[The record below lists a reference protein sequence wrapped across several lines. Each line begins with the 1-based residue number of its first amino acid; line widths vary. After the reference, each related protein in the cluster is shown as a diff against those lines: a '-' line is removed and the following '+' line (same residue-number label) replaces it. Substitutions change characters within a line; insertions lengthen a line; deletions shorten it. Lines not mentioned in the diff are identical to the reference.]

1 MDFFV
6 EAQYVYERD
15 SANYILNMMRL
26 RSMLDDLK
34 NEQKALQ
41 GIRCLFRN
49 AEMNYEARQLLTAH
63 TRKYFRDFNA
73 LPNNCDFKYDNQ
85 EFIIYYLD
93 ALIK

>member
-15 SANYILNMMRL
+15 SAKYILNMMRL
-26 RSMLDDLK
+26 RSMLNDLK

-41 GIRCLFRN
+41 GLRCLFRN
-49 AEMNYEARQLLTAH
+49 AEMNYEARQLLNAH

-93 ALIK
+93 SLIK